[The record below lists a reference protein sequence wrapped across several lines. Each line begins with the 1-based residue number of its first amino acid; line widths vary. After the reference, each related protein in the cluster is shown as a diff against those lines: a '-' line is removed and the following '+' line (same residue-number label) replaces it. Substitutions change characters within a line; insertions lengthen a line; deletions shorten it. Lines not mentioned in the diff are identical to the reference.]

1 MRVGMIVVANQWEW
15 LGYAVGGAVGG
26 TASHIKSN
34 GPVVG
39 CKKRSGRKE
48 IIGM

>member
-1 MRVGMIVVANQWEW
+1 MIVVASQWEW
-15 LGYAVGGAVGG
+15 LGYAVDGAVGG
-26 TASHIKSN
+26 TSSHIKIN